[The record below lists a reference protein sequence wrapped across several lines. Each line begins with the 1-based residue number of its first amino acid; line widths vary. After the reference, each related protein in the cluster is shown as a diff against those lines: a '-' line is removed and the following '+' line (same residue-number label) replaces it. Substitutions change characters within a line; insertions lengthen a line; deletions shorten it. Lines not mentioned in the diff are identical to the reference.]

1 MSPSS
6 SIRNLPPRTMPTMP
20 LAVTAGDSISRRAA
34 GRLASSK
41 RLTGGASA
49 ASERVPEG
57 HERSERQRGR
67 ESAARAC

>member
-1 MSPSS
+1 MYAMTHVVRTVPTLPIANVHESHRADPRLPVRWSS
-6 SIRNLPPRTMPTMP
+6 
-20 LAVTAGDSISRRAA
+20 G
-34 GRLASSK
+34 